1 MNLEQPVRDVD
12 AEIRIDRRSGLRM
25 YLSPRLLVRPNL
37 IEYSICHL
45 PPWRVV
51 EAKQSDRSYAAASL
65 ADRPGRATFPAERS
79 RKSSFFHQNRR
90 YARANFCLWAG

>member
-25 YLSPRLLVRPNL
+25 YLSPRLLVRSNL

-45 PPWRVV
+45 PPL
-51 EAKQSDRSYAAASL
+51 AGSRS
-65 ADRPGRATFPAERS
+65 
-79 RKSSFFHQNRR
+79 
-90 YARANFCLWAG
+90 